1 MKHIIKNV
9 IDNYCLRAKRS
20 HTNKVELYEMLNK
33 SNKTLTPLNHDDKL
47 KTQSIAYD
55 FVFDPNNNPLIVEI
69 SYGYAANAYDVCE
82 GYWTRDMQWHEGTH
96 FDFCGWMVEN
106 LVNN

>member
-33 SNKTLTPLNHDDKL
+33 SNKTLIN
-47 KTQSIAYD
+47 
-55 FVFDPNNNPLIVEI
+55 
-69 SYGYAANAYDVCE
+69 
-82 GYWTRDMQWHEGTH
+82 
-96 FDFCGWMVEN
+96 
-106 LVNN
+106 